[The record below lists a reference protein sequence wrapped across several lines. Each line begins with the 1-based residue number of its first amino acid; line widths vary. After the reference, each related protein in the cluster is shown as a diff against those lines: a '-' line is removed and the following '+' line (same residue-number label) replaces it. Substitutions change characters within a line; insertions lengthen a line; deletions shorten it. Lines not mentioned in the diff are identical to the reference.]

1 MWEIHLDRTKRIKA
15 LHLIGRFD
23 PAVVP
28 YYSAILRIT
37 AALKRM
43 ICISLWV
50 IIMTEESKVLSR
62 EYHRPET

>member
-1 MWEIHLDRTKRIKA
+1 MREIHLDRTKRIKA
-15 LHLIGRFD
+15 LRLIGRFD

-43 ICISLWV
+43 KCISLWV
-50 IIMTEESKVLSR
+50 IILTEESKTQS
-62 EYHRPET
+62 

>member
-1 MWEIHLDRTKRIKA
+1 MREIHLDRPERIKA
-15 LHLIGRFD
+15 LRLIGRFD

-50 IIMTEESKVLSR
+50 IIMTEDS
-62 EYHRPET
+62 